1 MNLTPKISNR
11 NFFSFLWHASFLA
24 FAGVFMDVDTIIPA
38 MLIESGGG
46 AIHVG
51 IMTAILLGGSS
62 FTQLFFAPYIS
73 NKSYKKKYLL
83 LGINSRIFSLL
94 GLGLILFYL
103 QGQHSVHIIWIIF
116 VLITIFAL
124 GGAFA
129 NISYTDILGKS
140 VLEKKRKSF
149 LSFKQIITG
158 IVVLFSAFLARKV
171 LSNSSFPLNY
181 AYTFMIGSFAL
192 LIASLGFWN
201 LKETEPSV
209 LKISGF
215 QKFIRVLKSE
225 LKNNPKLIYFLGFIN
240 TQGVVISFLPFL
252 MLYAKEVFKTQSND
266 TAMFLVF
273 KVVGIVLVSF
283 LILLSANKIKYKW
296 LLYGNV
302 FLSLTMAVGTILI
315 NDAVQ
320 IKYIFI
326 LGGIVYSIFS
336 ITMNGVLLEVSGKEN
351 RAIYTGFSGAGNVI
365 PAIFPL
371 MAGYLIKTFGFQ
383 NFFLLYIVIIFFSIF
398 FLYKLNCK
406 K

>member
-1 MNLTPKISNR
+1 
-11 NFFSFLWHASFLA
+11 
-24 FAGVFMDVDTIIPA
+24 MDVDTIIPA

-103 QGQHSVHIIWIIF
+103 QSQHSVYIIWIIF
-116 VLITIFAL
+116 VLITIFSL

-140 VLEKKRKSF
+140 VLEEKRKSF
-149 LSFKQIITG
+149 LSFKQIIAG

-171 LSNSSFPLNY
+171 LSSSNFPLNY

-209 LKISGF
+209 LKINGF
-215 QKFIRVLKSE
+215 KKFIQILKSE
-225 LKNNPKLIYFLGFIN
+225 LKTNPKLVYFLGFIN

-252 MLYAKEVFKTQSND
+252 MLYAKEVFQTQSND

-273 KVVGIVLVSF
+273 KVVGIVLVSL
-283 LILLSANKIKYKW
+283 LIFLSANKTKYKW

-302 FLSLTMAVGTILI
+302 FLSLTMAIGTILI
-315 NDAVQ
+315 NDAIQ

-351 RAIYTGFSGAGNVI
+351 RAIYTGFVGAGNII

-371 MAGYLIKTFGFQ
+371 MAGYLIRVFGFQ
-383 NFFLLYIVIIFFSIF
+383 NFFLLYIVIIFFSVF
-398 FLYKLNCK
+398 FIYKLNCK

>member
-1 MNLTPKISNR
+1 MTLTTEISNR
-11 NFFSFLWHASFLA
+11 NFISFLWHAGFLA
-24 FAGVFMDVDTIIPA
+24 FAQVFMDVDTIIPA

-46 AIHVG
+46 AIHIG

-62 FTQLFFAPYIS
+62 VTQLFFAPYIS
-73 NKSYKKKYLL
+73 NQSYKKKYLL

-94 GLGLILFYL
+94 GLGLLLFYL
-103 QGQHSVHIIWIIF
+103 QARQPVYIIGVIF

-129 NISYTDILGKS
+129 NIGYTDILGKS
-140 VLEKKRKSF
+140 IVEEKRKSF
-149 LSFKQIITG
+149 LSFKQVIAG
-158 IVVLFSAFLARKV
+158 IVVLLSAFLARKV
-171 LSNSSFPLNY
+171 LSSSSFPLNY
-181 AYTFMIGSFAL
+181 AYTFIIGSAAL

-215 QKFIRVLKSE
+215 KKFIQILKSE
-225 LKNNPKLIYFLGFIN
+225 LKTNPKLSYFLGFVN
-240 TQGVVISFLPFL
+240 TQGIAISFLPFL
-252 MLYAKEVFKTQSND
+252 TLYAKKTFQTQSND
-266 TAMFLVF
+266 IAMFLVF
-273 KVVGIVLVSF
+273 KVLGIVLVSF
-283 LILLSANKIKYKW
+283 LILLWSKKIKYKW

-302 FLSLTMAVGTILI
+302 FLSLTMVLGTFFISE
-315 NDAVQ
+315 AGH

-326 LGGIVYSIFS
+326 SGGIVYSIFS

-351 RAIYTGFSGAGNVI
+351 RAIYTGFAGAGSVI

-371 MAGYLIKTFGFQ
+371 TAGYLIKTFGFH
-383 NFFLLYIVIIFFSIF
+383 NFFWLYIVIISFSVFFI
-398 FLYKLNCK
+398 YKLDCK